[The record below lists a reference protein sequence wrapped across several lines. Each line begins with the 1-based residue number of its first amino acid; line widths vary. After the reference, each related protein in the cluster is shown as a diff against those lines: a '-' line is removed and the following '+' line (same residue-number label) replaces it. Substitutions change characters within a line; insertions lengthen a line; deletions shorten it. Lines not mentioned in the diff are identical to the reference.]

1 MKKIIFLDTETT
13 GNEPVKD
20 YLCQL
25 AFKTDEETFCE
36 LFKPPIHIPPEAS
49 AVTHITDKHVADKPI
64 FQESSN
70 YGAIKL
76 MLEDPTS
83 VMVAHNARFDQAMY
97 KEIKGD
103 LIELALKG
111 EFDVIAHGCNCFCT
125 MGAGIAVAMKN
136 TFGCDRFE
144 LEKEEYKGNID
155 KLGTIQYRNR
165 IVNTS
170 TGQVSITSFA
180 PIKFPSV
187 YVTIVNAYTQYHYG
201 KNHSDG
207 KKNHFAY

>member
-1 MKKIIFLDTETT
+1 
-13 GNEPVKD
+13 
-20 YLCQL
+20 
-25 AFKTDEETFCE
+25 
-36 LFKPPIHIPPEAS
+36 
-49 AVTHITDKHVADKPI
+49 
-64 FQESSN
+64 
-70 YGAIKL
+70 
-76 MLEDPTS
+76 
-83 VMVAHNARFDQAMY
+83 MY

-103 LIELALKG
+103 LIDLALIG

-207 KKNHFAY
+207 KENPVDYEAITLCMRKINHIFKGKHIGLPQIGCGLAGGDWNIVKSIIQNELTDCDVTVVIYDKTRK